1 MPQGSS
7 ETNFLF
13 LGFRGFLIRDGDIMI
28 TGIFFFNKEV
38 VPSVLASY

>member
-13 LGFRGFLIRDGDIMI
+13 LGFPGFLIRDGDIMI
-28 TGIFFFNKEV
+28 KEFFLFGMKV
-38 VPSVLASY
+38 VPSLL